1 MLLPAL
7 AIIHYTHPILLSLPL
22 PFLLTPSS
30 PQSRPPPGLVPITVQ
45 RISPRR
51 TFILTLLALL
61 AFTSFLDVIIL
72 VANALSARTRY
83 GDDLPL
89 YLTGAQLGGEIAY
102 SLGGL
107 VAWGVALIAC
117 SWRNRFSSGLAVF
130 ASLGIIGEI
139 VNLIWLVKRE
149 VHTGNSEKL
158 FAILSLIPSSSRLLI
173 LPLLFL
179 ATLSPRVSYEPAS
192 ERSGLLDADSAT
204 NGRLLEPGTASAY
217 GTFATGTT
225 TPANPPQAEEQ
236 TEQQRQEERAKQ
248 KKIKLTK
255 ALGSRRQPKKVLSW
269 SEGWPK
275 FKKLIPTLW
284 PSTDKKLQVY
294 VIITAILILIQRFLN
309 PLSPITLGW
318 LVQALSSWQHRSDV
332 WKALGAYLAVR
343 MVNSYDFISIAQ
355 QYFWIPVVQY
365 TDREMQMVCFNH
377 LLDLSLSYHTRRN
390 TGEVMRIIDRGSAIN
405 ELFRTILFSVVP
417 TLSDT
422 VIGFS
427 VFIWL
432 FGPWITFGILA
443 VMIPYCVFSILAT
456 RYSQKF
462 RREYVDT
469 DVRQRGIV
477 SDVLTNWESV
487 KYFTSEHREVA
498 RFEEAVNEVMK
509 VDYQWRMGLQVIYA
523 VQSLLLVTA
532 FAVGAIFLSVKI
544 MHGQATAAT
553 FVVYITYFGQ
563 FTQPLNQLSSLY
575 KTISSD
581 IIDAEK
587 LLSLLGETT
596 EIKDDP
602 DAKEMVVTD
611 GVIEFDNVTF
621 SYDGTKDAIKNVSFK
636 LEKGQS
642 LALVGQTGSGKS
654 TILRLLYRFY
664 DITSGHIYIDG
675 QDISKVTQESLRK
688 AIGIVPQDSVLW
700 NDTIGANIAYGK
712 PDASDEEIIEAAK
725 AGRIHDKVM
734 TFEDQYDTIVGERGV
749 RLSGGEKQRVS
760 LARMFLKS
768 PLILVLDEATSA
780 LDTETEREIQKSL
793 SKLAEGRTSLSIAHR
808 LSTIINSDKIM
819 VMKEGQILEIG
830 GYKELIDKNG
840 AFARMWKR
848 QIYTEA
854 ELLEGDAIDKFA
866 SALPTADDFKAFRK
880 EEYGEEKP
888 QNGGGDNSEQTVAA
902 TSNSNG
908 ELKDQDDQQEG
919 TKSTGEPVDKRGYK
933 VDSPTPADQPGAQSF
948 AEIVKSEPHEGK
960 DMPSTYAEAAAEPS
974 QPEETNDKDRQPVSS
989 EVGESVTES
998 VPSIPE
1004 PSAPSIGDHNAPATP
1019 KTVPFPSV
1027 YDSRRASYPA
1037 AQGTPVHRLSTFST
1051 LSASPSV
1058 SSISRASP
1066 SSVKSDAV
1074 SGDSSKQD
1082 TPGASTNKEDK
1093 RRKRL
1098 SSIKG
1103 FVRRISDQG
1112 GLTRSPSGLKSP
1124 KPERGKG
1131 LNIDEG
1137 LVPDNGAAGD
1147 EVIDER
1153 TALLQGQDPV
1163 RAAETL
1169 PAPAGGQA
1177 SEQVGLAEQAL
1188 APPTSLPASIK
1199 SHGGGNSRKEK
1210 KKKKNR
1216 R

>member
-1 MLLPAL
+1 M
-7 AIIHYTHPILLSLPL
+7 
-22 PFLLTPSS
+22 
-30 PQSRPPPGLVPITVQ
+30 PITVQ

-51 TFILTLLALL
+51 TLILTLLALL
-61 AFTSFLDVIIL
+61 GFTSFLDVIVL
-72 VANALSARTRY
+72 VANVLSARARY
-83 GDDLPL
+83 GDDIPL

-107 VAWGVALIAC
+107 VAWGVALVAC
-117 SWRNRFSSGLAVF
+117 SWRNRFSSGLAVL

-139 VNLIWLVKRE
+139 LNLVWLVKRE
-149 VHTGNSEKL
+149 VHTGSFSCFSLSRKSCKFFRILIKRNGSGNSEKL
-158 FAILSLIPSSSRLLI
+158 FAILSLIPSSSRILI

-179 ATLSPRVSYEPAS
+179 ATLSPRVSYEPAD
-192 ERSGLLDADSAT
+192 ERSGLLGADSAT
-204 NGRLLEPGTASAY
+204 NGRLLEPGTTNAY
-217 GTFATGTT
+217 GTFGTGTA
-225 TPANPPQAEEQ
+225 TPANPPQDEEQ
-236 TEQQRQEERAKQ
+236 REQQRQEERAKQ

-284 PSTDKKLQVY
+284 PSTNKKLQVY
-294 VIITAILILIQRFLN
+294 VIITAALILIQRFLN

-318 LVQALSSWQHRSDV
+318 VVQALSSWQYPSDV

-343 MVNSYDFISIAQ
+343 MVNSYNFISIAQ

-365 TDREMQMVCFNH
+365 TDREMQMICFNH

-443 VMIPYCVFSILAT
+443 VMVPYCVFSIFAT
-456 RYSQKF
+456 RYSQKY
-462 RREYVDT
+462 RREYIDT

-498 RFEEAVNEVMK
+498 RFEEAVDEVMK
-509 VDYQWRMGLQVIYA
+509 VDYQWRMGLQAIYA

-532 FAVGAIFLSVKI
+532 FAVGAILLSVKI
-544 MHGQATAAT
+544 MHGQANAAT

-575 KTISSD
+575 KNISSD

-587 LLSLLGETT
+587 MLSLLGEKT

-602 DAKEMVVTD
+602 GAKEMVVTD

-636 LEKGQS
+636 LEKGES
-642 LALVGQTGSGKS
+642 LALVGETGSGKS

-768 PLILVLDEATSA
+768 PLILVSH
-780 LDTETEREIQKSL
+780 Q
-793 SKLAEGRTSLSIAHR
+793 
-808 LSTIINSDKIM
+808 
-819 VMKEGQILEIG
+819 V
-830 GYKELIDKNG
+830 
-840 AFARMWKR
+840 
-848 QIYTEA
+848 
-854 ELLEGDAIDKFA
+854 
-866 SALPTADDFKAFRK
+866 
-880 EEYGEEKP
+880 
-888 QNGGGDNSEQTVAA
+888 
-902 TSNSNG
+902 
-908 ELKDQDDQQEG
+908 
-919 TKSTGEPVDKRGYK
+919 
-933 VDSPTPADQPGAQSF
+933 
-948 AEIVKSEPHEGK
+948 
-960 DMPSTYAEAAAEPS
+960 
-974 QPEETNDKDRQPVSS
+974 
-989 EVGESVTES
+989 
-998 VPSIPE
+998 
-1004 PSAPSIGDHNAPATP
+1004 
-1019 KTVPFPSV
+1019 
-1027 YDSRRASYPA
+1027 
-1037 AQGTPVHRLSTFST
+1037 
-1051 LSASPSV
+1051 
-1058 SSISRASP
+1058 
-1066 SSVKSDAV
+1066 
-1074 SGDSSKQD
+1074 
-1082 TPGASTNKEDK
+1082 
-1093 RRKRL
+1093 
-1098 SSIKG
+1098 
-1103 FVRRISDQG
+1103 RIS
-1112 GLTRSPSGLKSP
+1112 
-1124 KPERGKG
+1124 
-1131 LNIDEG
+1131 
-1137 LVPDNGAAGD
+1137 
-1147 EVIDER
+1147 
-1153 TALLQGQDPV
+1153 
-1163 RAAETL
+1163 
-1169 PAPAGGQA
+1169 
-1177 SEQVGLAEQAL
+1177 
-1188 APPTSLPASIK
+1188 
-1199 SHGGGNSRKEK
+1199 
-1210 KKKKNR
+1210 
-1216 R
+1216 

>member
-1 MLLPAL
+1 MPLPSL
-7 AIIHYTHPILLSLPL
+7 TIIHYTYPILLSLPL
-22 PFLLTPSS
+22 PFLLTPVS
-30 PQSRPPPGLVPITVQ
+30 PPPPPPPGLIPITVQ

-51 TFILTLLALL
+51 TLILTLLALL
-61 AFTSFLDVIIL
+61 AFTSFLDVTVL
-72 VANALSARTRY
+72 VANVLSARVRY

-89 YLTGAQLGGEIAY
+89 YLTGAQLGGEITYA
-102 SLGGL
+102 LGGL

-117 SWRNRFSSGLAVF
+117 LWRNKFSKSLAVL
-130 ASLGIIGEI
+130 ASLGAVGEI
-139 VNLIWLVKRE
+139 VNLVWLVKRE

-158 FAILSLIPSSSRLLI
+158 FAILSFIPSSSRLLI

-179 ATLSPRVSYEPAS
+179 ATLSPRVSYEPS
-192 ERSGLLDADSAT
+192 DERSGLLAADSAT
-204 NGRLLEPGTASAY
+204 NGRLLEPGTSGAY
-217 GTFATGTT
+217 GTFATGAT
-225 TPANPPQAEEQ
+225 TPANPPQPEEQ
-236 TEQQRQEERAKQ
+236 TEQQRREERAKQ
-248 KKIKLTK
+248 TKIKLTK

-284 PSTDKKLQVY
+284 PSTSRKLQVY
-294 VIITAILILIQRFLN
+294 VIITGVLILIQRFLN

-318 LVQALSSWQHRSDV
+318 LVEALSSWRHPSDV

-365 TDREMQMVCFNH
+365 TDREMQMICFNH

-443 VMIPYCVFSILAT
+443 IMIPYCIFSILAT
-456 RYSQKF
+456 RYSQKY
-462 RREYVDT
+462 RREYIDT

-487 KYFTSEHREVA
+487 KYFTSERREVA
-498 RFEEAVNEVMK
+498 RFEEAVDEVMK
-509 VDYQWRMGLQVIYA
+509 VDYQWRMGLQVIYG

-532 FAVGAIFLSVKI
+532 FAIGAILLSVKI
-544 MHGQATAAT
+544 MHGQANAAT

-575 KTISSD
+575 KNISSD

-587 LLSLLGETT
+587 MLSLLGEKT

-602 DAKEMVVTD
+602 DAKEMVITD
-611 GVIEFDNVTF
+611 GVIEFKNVTF
-621 SYDGTKDAIKNVSFK
+621 SYDGTKDAIRNVSFK

-642 LALVGQTGSGKS
+642 LALVGETGSGKS

-675 QDISKVTQESLRK
+675 QDISKVTQESLRR

-700 NDTIGANIAYGK
+700 NDTIAANIAYGK

-768 PLILVLDEATSA
+768 PFILVLDEATSA

-793 SKLAEGRTSLSIAHR
+793 SNLAKGRTSLSIAHR

-830 GYKELIDKNG
+830 GYKELIEKNG

-888 QNGGGDNSEQTVAA
+888 QNGESDNSEQTVAA
-902 TSNSNG
+902 TSDSSKG
-908 ELKDQDDQQEG
+908 LKDQGGHRKGAEP
-919 TKSTGEPVDKRGYK
+919 SGELANKPGYQVD
-933 VDSPTPADQPGAQSF
+933 TAAPADQPGAESF
-948 AEIVKSEPHEGK
+948 AEVVKSEPHEGTDK
-960 DMPSTYAEAAAEPS
+960 PATYAEAAAELS
-974 QPEETNDKDRQPVSS
+974 QSEETDDKDKQPVSS
-989 EVGESVTES
+989 EVDGAVT
-998 VPSIPE
+998 
-1004 PSAPSIGDHNAPATP
+1004 D
-1019 KTVPFPSV
+1019 
-1027 YDSRRASYPA
+1027 
-1037 AQGTPVHRLSTFST
+1037 
-1051 LSASPSV
+1051 
-1058 SSISRASP
+1058 
-1066 SSVKSDAV
+1066 
-1074 SGDSSKQD
+1074 
-1082 TPGASTNKEDK
+1082 
-1093 RRKRL
+1093 
-1098 SSIKG
+1098 
-1103 FVRRISDQG
+1103 
-1112 GLTRSPSGLKSP
+1112 GLLKSP
-1124 KPERGKG
+1124 KPERDNGR
-1131 LNIDEG
+1131 NIDEG
-1137 LVPDNGAAGD
+1137 LAPESSEAGD

-1153 TALLQGQDPV
+1153 TALLQGRDPIEGV
-1163 RAAETL
+1163 ETP

-1177 SEQVGLAEQAL
+1177 AEQVERAEQAL
-1188 APPTSLPASIK
+1188 APRTSQPASIK
-1199 SHGGGNSRKEK
+1199 THSGSSSRKEK

>member
-1 MLLPAL
+1 MPLPPL
-7 AIIHYTHPILLSLPL
+7 TIIHYIHPILLSLPL
-22 PFLLTPSS
+22 PFLLTPTS
-30 PQSRPPPGLVPITVQ
+30 PPPPPPPGLVPITVQ

-51 TFILTLLALL
+51 TLILTLLALL
-61 AFTSFLDVIIL
+61 GFTSFLDVIIL
-72 VANALSARTRY
+72 VANALSARARY

-107 VAWGVALIAC
+107 VAWGVALVAC
-117 SWRNRFSSGLAVF
+117 SWRNRFSSGLAVL

-139 VNLIWLVKRE
+139 LNLVWLVKRE
-149 VHTGNSEKL
+149 VHTGSFSCFSLSRKSCKFFHILIKRNDSGNSEKL
-158 FAILSLIPSSSRLLI
+158 FAILSLIPSSSRILI

-179 ATLSPRVSYEPAS
+179 ATLSPRVSYEPAD
-192 ERSGLLDADSAT
+192 ERSGLLAANSAT
-204 NGRLLEPGTASAY
+204 NGRLLEPGTTNAY
-217 GTFATGTT
+217 GTFGTGTA
-225 TPANPPQAEEQ
+225 TPANPPQDEEQ

-284 PSTDKKLQVY
+284 PSTNKKLQVY
-294 VIITAILILIQRFLN
+294 VIITAALILIQRFLN

-318 LVQALSSWQHRSDV
+318 VVQALSSWQYPSDV

-343 MVNSYDFISIAQ
+343 MVNSYNFISIAQ

-365 TDREMQMVCFNH
+365 TDREMQMICFNH

-443 VMIPYCVFSILAT
+443 VMVPYCVFSIFAT
-456 RYSQKF
+456 RYSQKY
-462 RREYVDT
+462 RREYIDT

-498 RFEEAVNEVMK
+498 RFEEAVDEVMK
-509 VDYQWRMGLQVIYA
+509 VDYQWRMGLQAIYA

-532 FAVGAIFLSVKI
+532 FAVGAILLSVKI
-544 MHGQATAAT
+544 MHGQANAAT

-575 KTISSD
+575 KNISSD

-587 LLSLLGETT
+587 MLSLLGEKT

-602 DAKEMVVTD
+602 GAKEMVVTD

-636 LEKGQS
+636 LEKGES
-642 LALVGQTGSGKS
+642 LALVGETGSGKS

-768 PLILVLDEATSA
+768 PLILVSHQV
-780 LDTETEREIQKSL
+780 R
-793 SKLAEGRTSLSIAHR
+793 
-808 LSTIINSDKIM
+808 
-819 VMKEGQILEIG
+819 IL
-830 GYKELIDKNG
+830 
-840 AFARMWKR
+840 
-848 QIYTEA
+848 
-854 ELLEGDAIDKFA
+854 
-866 SALPTADDFKAFRK
+866 
-880 EEYGEEKP
+880 
-888 QNGGGDNSEQTVAA
+888 
-902 TSNSNG
+902 
-908 ELKDQDDQQEG
+908 
-919 TKSTGEPVDKRGYK
+919 
-933 VDSPTPADQPGAQSF
+933 
-948 AEIVKSEPHEGK
+948 
-960 DMPSTYAEAAAEPS
+960 
-974 QPEETNDKDRQPVSS
+974 
-989 EVGESVTES
+989 
-998 VPSIPE
+998 
-1004 PSAPSIGDHNAPATP
+1004 
-1019 KTVPFPSV
+1019 
-1027 YDSRRASYPA
+1027 
-1037 AQGTPVHRLSTFST
+1037 
-1051 LSASPSV
+1051 
-1058 SSISRASP
+1058 
-1066 SSVKSDAV
+1066 
-1074 SGDSSKQD
+1074 
-1082 TPGASTNKEDK
+1082 
-1093 RRKRL
+1093 
-1098 SSIKG
+1098 
-1103 FVRRISDQG
+1103 
-1112 GLTRSPSGLKSP
+1112 
-1124 KPERGKG
+1124 
-1131 LNIDEG
+1131 
-1137 LVPDNGAAGD
+1137 
-1147 EVIDER
+1147 
-1153 TALLQGQDPV
+1153 
-1163 RAAETL
+1163 
-1169 PAPAGGQA
+1169 
-1177 SEQVGLAEQAL
+1177 
-1188 APPTSLPASIK
+1188 
-1199 SHGGGNSRKEK
+1199 
-1210 KKKKNR
+1210 
-1216 R
+1216 